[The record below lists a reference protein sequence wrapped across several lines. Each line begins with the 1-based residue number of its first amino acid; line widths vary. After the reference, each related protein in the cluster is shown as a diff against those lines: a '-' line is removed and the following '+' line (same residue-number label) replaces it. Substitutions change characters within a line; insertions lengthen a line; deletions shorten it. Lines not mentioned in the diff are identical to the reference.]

1 MATDDKTQCP
11 SSDAS
16 LFPVLYRFPGCVA
29 LMVNGHR
36 DRCTVQYSTVHRTP
50 YTVLPTPVYTAA
62 LRLHWP
68 MWMTSKLCGG
78 GRQGRAPLNISILTV
93 YLTLCKH
100 VIENYS
106 KTSSIVDQNSCM
118 IFYTQHTG
126 NQLERV
132 HKLGNPSKK
141 KKVWKIP
148 HLGGGVPLLRIK
160 NMCPCWQL
168 TRKPWRNAGECGGA
182 KCAAYR
188 EVPLP
193 MLTSSRKRW
202 YSSRPMA
209 APACRCWWRNVSWS
223 RKYLLCH
230 LRRPLSPPIDL
241 SQLLD

>member
-106 KTSSIVDQNSCM
+106 KTYSIVDQNSCM

-148 HLGGGVPLLRIK
+148 HLGGDPDRALFNADNNQGGILH
-160 NMCPCWQL
+160 WQ
-168 TRKPWRNAGECGGA
+168 
-182 KCAAYR
+182 
-188 EVPLP
+188 V
-193 MLTSSRKRW
+193 
-202 YSSRPMA
+202 
-209 APACRCWWRNVSWS
+209 
-223 RKYLLCH
+223 
-230 LRRPLSPPIDL
+230 
-241 SQLLD
+241 